1 MSKSSI
7 SKDQECSLSIF
18 HLTIPLSMSRESFP
32 RALLYPRSYLS
43 LERGRATLGRD
54 SRDIETGIVRWNI
67 DTPRSW
73 SLEKPDLYVA
83 ENAEQYDGR
92 RWT

>member
-7 SKDQECSLSIF
+7 SKDQERGVSIF

-32 RALLYPRSYLS
+32 RALFYPRSYLS
-43 LERGRATLGRD
+43 LERGRDSWED

-83 ENAEQYDGR
+83 ENPEQYDGR